1 MRPASKELTYGWH
14 RAEILGTLGSIIF
27 LLTLTIWL
35 VFEAMDRV
43 IEKPTV
49 KGFEM
54 IITAVAGLG
63 FNLIQMHILHQGE
76 GGYQLGEK
84 AGHGHSH
91 GDGEGH
97 GHAHEGGQLEY
108 EGGDGHGHHGH
119 GAEDKKEK
127 KEHGHGHGH
136 GGGDKKD
143 DSPSKKK
150 EKSKMGKSLAVDAAF
165 LHALSDMIMSIGV
178 CIAAGIIEAAT
189 KYYGL
194 AVDENG
200 ENIDECAGELC
211 YHL

>member
-119 GAEDKKEK
+119 GAEDKKEN
-127 KEHGHGHGH
+127 
-136 GGGDKKD
+136 
-143 DSPSKKK
+143 SPSKKR

-194 AVDENG
+194 AEDENG